1 MYESIKE
8 VIMRRDGISALE
20 SQDLITQAK
29 EALQE
34 YIASNDLEAAENVCE
49 EYFGLEP
56 DFLIELMP

>member
-56 DFLIELMP
+56 DFLTDLMP